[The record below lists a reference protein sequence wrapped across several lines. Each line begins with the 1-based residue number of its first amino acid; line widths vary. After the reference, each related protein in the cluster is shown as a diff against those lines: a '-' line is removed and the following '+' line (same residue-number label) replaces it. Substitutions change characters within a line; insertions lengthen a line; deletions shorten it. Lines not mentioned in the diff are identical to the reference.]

1 MPHPQGQP
9 LCTTHRSAGVRLG
22 YINQLYVDPARLQV
36 VGVYLRD
43 TLLSVPGVAYDVD
56 HFGLRNML
64 QVGDVVLV
72 HDERVRRLL
81 WGVVFV
87 CIRLCAGRNV
97 LQVAGVEVVH
107 GEKVCTRLWGY
118 VFMCVFVCAALQAA
132 ENGRR
137 CAHARP
143 GGGHARAA
151 PPSPTPTSAPR
162 TTGSARPALQ

>member
-1 MPHPQGQP
+1 MAAASPPAGGCPTPQGQP
-9 LCTTHRSAGVRLG
+9 LCTTHTRSAGVRLG

-87 CIRLCAGRNV
+87 CICVCVYVCAGRNV

-107 GEKVCTRLWGY
+107 GEKVRTRL
-118 VFMCVFVCAALQAA
+118 
-132 ENGRR
+132 
-137 CAHARP
+137 
-143 GGGHARAA
+143 
-151 PPSPTPTSAPR
+151 
-162 TTGSARPALQ
+162 